1 LDDYKTIL
9 ILFILKIRIKSRK
22 YYEIDEKIIQI
33 VILAEKEIYI
43 TNKNTGF
50 LFSPLPVFTRIGFT
64 RMGRTK

>member
-22 YYEIDEKIIQI
+22 YYEIDEKVIQI
-33 VILAEKEIYI
+33 VIPAEKEIYI

-50 LFSPLPVFTRIGFT
+50 LFSPLLRGWE
-64 RMGRTK
+64 